1 MRESLLGLPVYE
13 YAALF
18 EKPRTLRRRA
28 ASHRPGDAL
37 PEARLRRRVGGR
49 DAFFG
54 STGPTADTVF
64 TGTRYDLHEGLE
76 DGAERR
82 RSSWA
87 ARPRL
92 ALRRPCPPWRTAR
105 RSRGAP
111 DDVSHPVWRLGTK
124 LVDAADRRCA
134 ARRCS
139 YAPRRRACAGRRV
152 AGVAPAPGA
161 DLARPPSD
169 SAGAAADRRC
179 AAPRWAWTPSSS
191 RVWARLVFVA

>member
-18 EKPRTLRRRA
+18 EKPHTLRRRA

-87 ARPRL
+87 TRLKRAPRRPR
-92 ALRRPCPPWRTAR
+92 ARVAR
-105 RSRGAP
+105 REDRGLP
-111 DDVSHPVWRLGTK
+111 EMIFRIRFCGCGTK
-124 LVDAADRRCA
+124 LVDAAERRCA
-134 ARRCS
+134 
-139 YAPRRRACAGRRV
+139 
-152 AGVAPAPGA
+152 GA
-161 DLARPPSD
+161 
-169 SAGAAADRRC
+169 
-179 AAPRWAWTPSSS
+179 
-191 RVWARLVFVA
+191 

>member
-18 EKPRTLRRRA
+18 EKPHTLRRRA

-82 RSSWA
+82 SSSWA
-87 ARPRL
+87 TRLKRAPRRPR
-92 ALRRPCPPWRTAR
+92 APCRTAR
-105 RSRGAP
+105 RSRVAR
-111 DDVSHPVWRLGTK
+111 DDHLRPVLRLRNE
-124 LVDAADRRCA
+124 ARERR
-134 ARRCS
+134 
-139 YAPRRRACAGRRV
+139 
-152 AGVAPAPGA
+152 
-161 DLARPPSD
+161 
-169 SAGAAADRRC
+169 
-179 AAPRWAWTPSSS
+179 
-191 RVWARLVFVA
+191 

>member
-87 ARPRL
+87 TRLKRAPRRPR
-92 ALRRPCPPWRTAR
+92 APCRTAR
-105 RSRGAP
+105 RSRVAR
-111 DDVSHPVWRLGTK
+111 DDHLRPVL
-124 LVDAADRRCA
+124 
-134 ARRCS
+134 
-139 YAPRRRACAGRRV
+139 
-152 AGVAPAPGA
+152 
-161 DLARPPSD
+161 RPPSD
-169 SAGAAADRRC
+169 GAGAAADRRC
-179 AAPRWAWTPSSS
+179 AAPRWAHGP
-191 RVWARLVFVA
+191 R

>member
-18 EKPRTLRRRA
+18 EKSRTLRRRA

-87 ARPRL
+87 TRLKRAPRRPR
-92 ALRRPCPPWRTAR
+92 APCRTAR
-105 RSRGAP
+105 RSRVAR
-111 DDVSHPVWRLGTK
+111 DDLSHPVLRLGPR
-124 LVDAADRRCA
+124 AALTTHTRQCV
-134 ARRCS
+134 
-139 YAPRRRACAGRRV
+139 V
-152 AGVAPAPGA
+152 A
-161 DLARPPSD
+161 
-169 SAGAAADRRC
+169 
-179 AAPRWAWTPSSS
+179 
-191 RVWARLVFVA
+191 